1 MTRIGAALAL
11 TRSPI
16 LAQSSQNR
24 KVFIFFL
31 FLGTNVGSAKQQ
43 RPKALD
49 LRRPN
54 GAHREKRYTA
64 VEQELG

>member
-24 KVFIFFL
+24 KVFICFL
-31 FLGTNVGSAKQQ
+31 FLGTNVGSAEQQ

-49 LRRPN
+49 LSRPN

>member
-1 MTRIGAALAL
+1 MFLLFSIFWNQG
-11 TRSPI
+11 RS
-16 LAQSSQNR
+16 AE
-24 KVFIFFL
+24 
-31 FLGTNVGSAKQQ
+31 QQ